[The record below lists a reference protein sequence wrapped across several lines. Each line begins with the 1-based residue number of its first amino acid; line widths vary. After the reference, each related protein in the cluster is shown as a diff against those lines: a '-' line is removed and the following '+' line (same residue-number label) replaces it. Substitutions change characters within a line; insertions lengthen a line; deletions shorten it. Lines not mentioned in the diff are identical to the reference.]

1 MSAAFTSF
9 NKIRIFKH
17 IQWKPRWSQVLL
29 LRRTGSTSL
38 VLCVQWGKGG
48 CSHLRHEGIKMAVS
62 ENANGGLAP
71 RAGGLPPEEIIFGRS
86 VAMISIR
93 QKVQKVLATDVPIL
107 IQGENGTGKG
117 LLTQYIH
124 SRSALCSGAFVK
136 VNCAAIPGALLESEL
151 FGYEKGSFTDAH
163 TSKPGYVEMA
173 HRGTLFLDEIADLD
187 LSLQSKVLQL
197 LQDGHF
203 SRIGDKQERQAETR
217 IICATNRDLQTEIE
231 AGRFRRDLFYRIN
244 VISINLPSLRER
256 REDIALLADYFLEQ
270 LNKRFE
276 RDMPTFSEENIE
288 SLSSREWRG
297 NIRELENVVARYAI
311 LGSLDTAEPE
321 APRRSSAAPFRVAL
335 DGTIP
340 LKRIAKQAIR
350 EMEGTLILSA
360 LRENK
365 WNRRKAALALN
376 ISYRA
381 LIYKIREAG
390 LSPKGNGKRAQAEL
404 PGDHATGID

>member
-1 MSAAFTSF
+1 
-9 NKIRIFKH
+9 
-17 IQWKPRWSQVLL
+17 
-29 LRRTGSTSL
+29 
-38 VLCVQWGKGG
+38 
-48 CSHLRHEGIKMAVS
+48 MAVS
-62 ENANGGLAP
+62 EHRKDGRFSG
-71 RAGGLPPEEIIFGRS
+71 AGVLPPDEVIFGRS
-86 VAMISIR
+86 GAMISIR
-93 QKVQKVLATDVPIL
+93 QKVQKVLGTDVPIL
-107 IQGENGTGKG
+107 IEGENGTGKG
-117 LLTQYIH
+117 LLAHYIH
-124 SRSALCSGAFVK
+124 SRSTMSSGAFVK

-187 LSLQSKVLQL
+187 LSLQAKVLQL

-203 SRIGDKQERQAETR
+203 SRIGDKQERRAETR
-217 IICATNRDLQTEIE
+217 VICATNRDLRTEIE
-231 AGRFRRDLFYRIN
+231 AGRFRHDLFYRIN

-256 REDIALLADYFLEQ
+256 REDIALLANYFLGQ
-270 LNKRFE
+270 LNTRFE
-276 RDMPTFSEENIE
+276 RDTPPFTEDNIDT
-288 SLSSREWRG
+288 LTTKEWRG

-311 LGSLDTAEPE
+311 LGSLDTVDLERP
-321 APRRSSAAPFRVAL
+321 PRRSSIGSYQVDR

-340 LKRIAKQAIR
+340 LKRIARQAVR
-350 EMEGTLILSA
+350 EMEGNLILTA

-390 LSPKGNGKRAQAEL
+390 PSPKANRKRPQSEI
-404 PGDHATGID
+404 PRDHATGMD